1 MQNGLIRAVLA
12 LCWLL
17 LAVSLAFGDTRET
30 TATASQSVGSAGA
43 VHADAESLG
52 RFSREQWD
60 LNEAEWARY
69 QSLMH
74 GIRGSVSPATLSPIE
89 VLGIHAQTE
98 AERKDYAR
106 RWARLMH
113 EDAAR
118 VLAFQA
124 AYDQASRELY
134 PGAQIIDTTLLKGN
148 GSPPPNSP
156 LEWAQPGDRVLLFL
170 GLDCL
175 ACGSHLR
182 AAREAVAKGAQ
193 VDLYITG
200 QATDAAILSWAAA
213 QGFDPRAVQAKKVT
227 FNREKGELATLA
239 GLGATAPKMV
249 RLRDRIATPIE
260 PALPPKP

>member
-1 MQNGLIRAVLA
+1 MANGLIRAVLA

-30 TATASQSVGSAGA
+30 TATASQSVGSA
-43 VHADAESLG
+43 DAESLG

-60 LNEAEWARY
+60 LNEAEWTRY

-98 AERKDYAR
+98 VERKDYAR

-134 PGAQIIDTTLLKGN
+134 PGAQIIDTSLLKGN
-148 GSPPPNSP
+148 PAPPNSP

-175 ACGSHLR
+175 TCGSHLR
-182 AAREAVAKGAQ
+182 AAREAAAKGAQ

-213 QGFDPRAVQAKKVT
+213 QGFDSRAVQAKKVT
-227 FNREKGELATLA
+227 FNREKGELATVA
-239 GLGATAPKMV
+239 GLGASAPKMV

>member
-1 MQNGLIRAVLA
+1 MANGLIRAVLV
-12 LCWLL
+12 LGWLS
-17 LAVSLAFGDTRET
+17 LAISLAFGDTRET
-30 TATASQSVGSAGA
+30 TAIATQSTGSAGS
-43 VHADAESLG
+43 VHTDADSLG
-52 RFSREQWD
+52 RFARGQWD

-98 AERKDYAR
+98 VERKDYAR

-134 PGAQIIDTTLLKGN
+134 PGAQIIDTSLLKGN
-148 GSPPPNSP
+148 PAPANSP

-175 ACGSHLR
+175 AC
-182 AAREAVAKGAQ
+182 
-193 VDLYITG
+193 
-200 QATDAAILSWAAA
+200 
-213 QGFDPRAVQAKKVT
+213 
-227 FNREKGELATLA
+227 
-239 GLGATAPKMV
+239 
-249 RLRDRIATPIE
+249 
-260 PALPPKP
+260 